1 MSAFRFYNPAP
12 VFLDLLGLAPVAGG
26 KLQFYDKGTTTPR
39 NTWSDQGLTILNTN
53 PVQLDSSGRSNTN
66 IWLDGDYTVVLLSA
80 TNVVIWTRDVA
91 SGVAD
96 SLAIPTPL
104 PSGQWLTNDG
114 VNLLW
119 GTFFMLPDPT
129 GSDGFT
135 VTASGGGYTLTAPA
149 TANPNIPVVTS
160 NSVKTGTILDQW
172 GTGSIPASGTQLAS
186 TTITFPTAYTTTP
199 NVQVGINKGSGVV
212 TAGFIGC
219 LGWSASTTGFTVYW
233 DLNITQVGSQYNL
246 VAPIPISWR
255 AIGTVAA

>member
-12 VFLDLLGLAPVAGG
+12 VFLDLLGLEPVAGG
-26 KLQFYDKGTTTPR
+26 FLYFYDKGTTTPR
-39 NTWSDQGLTILNTN
+39 LTWSDQGLSIPNTN
-53 PVQLDSSGRSNTN
+53 PVALDSSGRSNTN
-66 IWLDGDYTVVLLSA
+66 IWLDGEYTVVLKSA
-80 TNVVIWTRDVA
+80 TNLTIWTRDVA

-114 VNLLW
+114 TNLLW

-135 VTASGGGYTLTAPA
+135 VTASGGGYVLTAPA
-149 TANPNIPVVTS
+149 AASPNIPVVTS

-172 GTGSIPASGTQLAS
+172 GTGTIPASGTQVA
-186 TTITFPTAYTTTP
+186 TATINFPTPYATTP
-199 NVQVGINKGSGVV
+199 VVTVGINRGSGVV
-212 TAGFIGC
+212 AAGFIGC
-219 LGWSASTTGFTVYW
+219 LGWTASTTGIAVAW
-233 DLNITQVGSQYNL
+233 DLNITQSGSQYNL